1 MVWGI
6 IRLRL
11 FNEALLGK
19 WLWHYGLKRDALW
32 GRVIEVKY
40 GSVLGGRVCW
50 VGWGGGC
57 VLAQFLALIELVCG
71 EPLHMVGLLC
81 HVTFNMKLGMEHV

>member
-19 WLWHYGLKRDALW
+19 WLWHYGLERDALW
-32 GRVIEVKY
+32 RRVIEVKC
-40 GSVLGGRVCW
+40 GSVLGGW
-50 VGWGGGC
+50 VGGWGC

-71 EPLHMVGLLC
+71 EPLDMVGLLC
-81 HVTFNMKLGMEHV
+81 HVTFNMKLGMEHM